1 MSDPHGTHDAH
12 GPSAHVPDAHG
23 ASQVVEG
30 PHGSATDH
38 GDDGHGH
45 DDHGHA
51 SEALGPIDWSMWGVG
66 LLGVAVALAM
76 TVGFVLSTG
85 FSFGA

>member
-1 MSDPHGTHDAH
+1 MSESHGTQDAPAA
-12 GPSAHVPDAHG
+12 GAHVPDAHG
-23 ASQVVEG
+23 DSKVVAG
-30 PHGSATDH
+30 PHGSTADH

-45 DDHGHA
+45 DDHAHV
-51 SEALGPIDWSMWGVG
+51 SEALGPIDWTMWGVG

-76 TVGFVLSTG
+76 TLGFVLSTG